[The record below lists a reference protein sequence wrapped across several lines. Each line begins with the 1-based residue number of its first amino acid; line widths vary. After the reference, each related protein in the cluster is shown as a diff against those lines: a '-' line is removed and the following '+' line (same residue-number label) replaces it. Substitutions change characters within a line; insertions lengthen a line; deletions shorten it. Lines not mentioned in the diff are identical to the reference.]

1 MLASWLEGKWSG
13 MVSEHPEA
21 GMDLDSTCIAA
32 MIIQKFTHVPQILRI
47 EDEQGLVD
55 LRRILVL

>member
-1 MLASWLEGKWSG
+1 

-55 LRRILVL
+55 L

>member
-1 MLASWLEGKWSG
+1 MF
-13 MVSEHPEA
+13 SEHPEA
-21 GMDLDSTCIAA
+21 GWNLDSTRMAA
-32 MIIQKFTHVPQILRI
+32 MIIQKFTHVRQILRI

>member
-13 MVSEHPEA
+13 MISEHPEA

-55 LRRILVL
+55 L